1 MELDEVRRLID
12 LQRSITL
19 LLQEAQTLMDTLAM
33 FADIENW
40 HSEWDSNEGMI
51 HYWVETD
58 GKPWEIAQTAINNL
72 RQGEAKL

>member
-1 MELDEVRRLID
+1 MRELDEIRVIID
-12 LQRSITL
+12 RQRNAT